1 MQSYF
6 NICKSVNV
14 KHHINKRIKPSKHL
28 NRCGETFDKAQI
40 QNKVFNE
47 SATEEIVL
55 NLILASIK
63 NL

>member
-14 KHHINKRIKPSKHL
+14 KHHINKGIKSKHL
-28 NRCGETFDKAQI
+28 SRCGKTFDKVQI
-40 QNKVFNE
+40 RNKVFNE
-47 SATEEIVL
+47 SATEEIVF
-55 NLILASIK
+55 NLILGSIK